1 MLASRLLRDAANSN
15 SGANQRRGRREPMT
29 TRTIRQGAYLA
40 AALALTA
47 VAFDR
52 FGSTHGVEAQGIR
65 IPIVQTPILIAP
77 IQIAPLK
84 PAPIDG
90 FESAVRQTAAI
101 AEGLVTEIQY
111 EYSEEQGPWTRVVLS
126 NVRAIAG
133 DVPPTVEIRQF
144 GGPLPNGALMVAAEL
159 PVFVL
164 GKEYIVFLRNTEWNV
179 SPVVGDYAL
188 RVDQVDYAEVVVNSD
203 GQPVRQVGPA
213 GFDFGPALFE
223 PFERE
228 GAAPRSITGSLLA
241 APIPP
246 LDRASFTTSL
256 RSTLDAQALQ
266 VSGSFIGKPAGGF
279 QWRAQQAIRSPLDAA
294 PVETPDTGE
303 PELDN
308 SEPKN

>member
-1 MLASRLLRDAANSN
+1 MKT
-15 SGANQRRGRREPMT
+15 P
-29 TRTIRQGAYLA
+29 TIRHGAYLA

-65 IPIVQTPILIAP
+65 IPIAQTPILIAP

-101 AEGLVTEIQY
+101 AEGLVSEIQY
-111 EYSEEQGPWTRVVLS
+111 EYSEEEGPWTRVVLS
-126 NVRAIAG
+126 NVRAVAG
-133 DVPPTVEIRQF
+133 AAPATVEIRQF

-179 SPVVGDYAL
+179 SPVVGDYAF
-188 RVDQVDYAEVVVNSD
+188 RVDQVDNAEVVVNSD

-213 GFDFGPALFE
+213 GFDFGPAIFE
-223 PFERE
+223 PFEQA
-228 GAAPRSITGSLLA
+228 GVAPKSITGSLLEVS
-241 APIPP
+241 IPP

-279 QWRAQQAIRSPLDAA
+279 QWRAQQAIRSPRDVASI
-294 PVETPDTGE
+294 ETPDTGE
-303 PELDN
+303 PEFDN

>member
-1 MLASRLLRDAANSN
+1 
-15 SGANQRRGRREPMT
+15 MT

-65 IPIVQTPILIAP
+65 IPIAQTPIQIAP

-111 EYSEEQGPWTRVVLS
+111 EYSEEEGPWTRVVLS
-126 NVRAIAG
+126 NVRAVAG
-133 DVPPTVEIRQF
+133 EVPPTVEIRQF

-188 RVDQVDYAEVVVNSD
+188 RVDQVDNAEVVVNSD
-203 GQPVRQVGPA
+203 GQPVTQLGPA
-213 GFDFGPALFE
+213 GLDFGPALFE
-223 PFERE
+223 PFERA
-228 GAAPRSITGSLLA
+228 GAAPRSITGSLLGA
-241 APIPP
+241 AIPP
-246 LDRASFTTSL
+246 LDRAGFTTSL
-256 RSTLDAQALQ
+256 RSALDARALQ

-279 QWRAQQAIRSPLDAA
+279 QWRAQQAIRSPQDAA
-294 PVETPDTGE
+294 PVETPDTGK
-303 PELDN
+303 PEFDN

>member
-1 MLASRLLRDAANSN
+1 
-15 SGANQRRGRREPMT
+15 MT

-52 FGSTHGVEAQGIR
+52 FGSADGVEAQGIR
-65 IPIVQTPILIAP
+65 VPISQAPILTAP

-84 PAPIDG
+84 PAAIDG

-101 AEGLVTEIQY
+101 AEGLVSEIQY
-111 EYSEEQGPWTRVVLS
+111 EYSEEEGPWTRVVLS

-133 DVPPTVEIRQF
+133 NAPSTVEIRQF

-203 GQPVRQVGPA
+203 GQPVMQVGPA
-213 GFDFGPALFE
+213 GFAFGPELFE
-223 PFERE
+223 PFERA
-228 GAAPRSITGSLLA
+228 GAAPKSITGSLLA
-241 APIPP
+241 VNISP

-279 QWRAQQAIRSPLDAA
+279 QWRAQQAIRPPGEAA
-294 PVETPDTGE
+294 PVDTPGTRE
-303 PELDN
+303 PDLDN